1 MISGEKT
8 AGKRDKKQL
17 YEMLAGS
24 GVWEEV
30 LKFLRT
36 GLEHCGILT

>member
-8 AGKRDKKQL
+8 AGKRNKKQL
-17 YEMLAGS
+17 YEMPAGS

-36 GLEHCGILT
+36 GLVHCGILT